1 MCSKLSQ
8 AQIFQGEI
16 PPKFPH
22 PKVQNG
28 EFPPYESPKWGIN
41 PKIMKIEKKMLKN
54 AVLCVKEHTGIKTRP
69 LAGSDSPVVQF

>member
-1 MCSKLSQ
+1 MSQ

-41 PKIMKIEKKMLKN
+41 PKIMKFEKKMIIFIQN
-54 AVLCVKEHTGIKTRP
+54 AVLCVKEYTGIKTKP

>member
-1 MCSKLSQ
+1 MINLIIWYTYTKLSQ

-41 PKIMKIEKKMLKN
+41 PKIMKIEKKCLK
-54 AVLCVKEHTGIKTRP
+54 I
-69 LAGSDSPVVQF
+69 QFYVSRSTQASKLDH